1 MYGIS
6 MGGIVVIKWGGGL
19 ITHKDQLCT
28 VNPEAIDAL
37 AKACSNSTK
46 QLVIVHGAGSFGH
59 LKAKQFRLAE
69 GRVDGILQDEAIEE
83 VRSDMFK
90 LNSIVLN
97 SLKKHGISAKAFP
110 PHEWATGTGPNFKG
124 ELPIFDGVTVL
135 YGDVVNEDENEFGIL
150 SGDDIILRYATELPN
165 VERAVFA
172 IGGVDGILKVP
183 PSQAGPDDLIEVW
196 HPELEFVGEHE
207 SEIDVTGGIGLKAA
221 RGAMISQ
228 KGIDVMIVNGE
239 HPERVLG
246 AIEGK
251 SVLGTRIIA
260 GNC

>member
-1 MYGIS
+1 

>member
-1 MYGIS
+1 M
-6 MGGIVVIKWGGGL
+6 
-19 ITHKDQLCT
+19 
-28 VNPEAIDAL
+28 
-37 AKACSNSTK
+37 
-46 QLVIVHGAGSFGH
+46 
-59 LKAKQFRLAE
+59 
-69 GRVDGILQDEAIEE
+69 
-83 VRSDMFK
+83 
-90 LNSIVLN
+90 
-97 SLKKHGISAKAFP
+97 
-110 PHEWATGTGPNFKG
+110 
-124 ELPIFDGVTVL
+124 
-135 YGDVVNEDENEFGIL
+135 
-150 SGDDIILRYATELPN
+150 PN

-196 HPELEFVGEHE
+196 YPELEFVGEHA